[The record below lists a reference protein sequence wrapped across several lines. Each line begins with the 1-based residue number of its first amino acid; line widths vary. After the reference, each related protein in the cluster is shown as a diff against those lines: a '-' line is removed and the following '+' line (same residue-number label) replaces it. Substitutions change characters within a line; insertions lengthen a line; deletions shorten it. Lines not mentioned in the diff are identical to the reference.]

1 MSCGFAENFVTLHG
15 ICDPHPRNMRIFI
28 HASRRALS
36 GITALPDL
44 MTKINKLAAGNPVVV
59 SEKIAEIL
67 GDFLP
72 DMIAVSRGN
81 HFEAEIAL
89 SIGGDG
95 TFLRTAQ
102 WVGAAGVPILGI
114 NAGHLGY
121 LADMT
126 PEEFIRSDMKDLR
139 VDSRML
145 LQVESTEAF
154 PAGFHPFALNEVAL
168 LKTDS
173 ASMITVNAAIDGLPL
188 TAYRADGLL
197 ISTPTGSTGYN
208 LSVGGPIVEPS
219 VRCLTLAPI
228 APHSLTMRPLI
239 VGPNSRISLQPSGR
253 TASCLLSIDGRSI
266 SLSMG
271 TTITLSRAPFEV
283 KILQRRV
290 HHFAATLRSKLFWG
304 M

>member
-1 MSCGFAENFVTLHG
+1 MKIFV
-15 ICDPHPRNMRIFI
+15 
-28 HASRRALS
+28 HASRRALG
-36 GITALPDL
+36 GIAALADL
-44 MTKINKLAAGNPVVV
+44 MTKINELANGDPVVV
-59 SEKIAEIL
+59 SEKIAESL
-67 GDFLP
+67 SEYLP
-72 DMIAVSRGN
+72 NMVTVCRGE

-126 PEEFIRSDMKDLR
+126 PEEFLQNNLIDLH

-154 PAGFHPFALNEVAL
+154 PEGFHPFALNEVAL

-173 ASMITVNAAIDGLPL
+173 ASMITVNASVDGQPL

-208 LSVGGPIVEPS
+208 LSVGGPIVAPS

-239 VGPNSRISLQPSGR
+239 VSANSCIELQPSGR
-253 TASCLLSIDGRSI
+253 TATCLLSVDGRSI
-266 SLSMG
+266 SLPMG
-271 TTITLSRAPFEV
+271 ATITLRRAPFEV
-283 KILQRRV
+283 KILQRAA
-290 HHFAATLRSKLFWG
+290 HHFAATLRSKLLWG